1 MTRDPLC
8 PSARFGQGLELL
20 ILGLARVRYRRVCE
34 VCGETV
40 EYGDIAKA
48 FESSSGQSITVTE
61 DNLASLPAGRTREID
76 VVEFVP
82 SRDVDPILFDRSY
95 YLEPEQPSL
104 RPYVLLRQ
112 ALERTERTA
121 IAHVALRN
129 KTRLAALRVYEDVI
143 MLQTMLW
150 RDEVRAADFAVLRD
164 VDIEPREQ
172 ELKMAAS
179 LIETLEGDFEPEK
192 YTDKY
197 REELLSLIDRKVT
210 NQEDVIAP
218 ADSEQSGA
226 DPTNVVDLMSALQV
240 SIDQINERRTGSD
253 HAQLPEAS
261 RLLIG
266 RFEVRNF
273 GATNSLHR
281 PFYVRE
287 YMYRSTCIL
296 VHVPT
301 RGRL

>member
-1 MTRDPLC
+1 MASIWRGSL
-8 PSARFGQGLELL
+8 SFGLVNVQVKVHPATQDNAVSFHQVHAEDGGR
-20 ILGLARVRYRRVCE
+20 IRYRRVCE
-34 VCGETV
+34 VCGKTV

-48 FESSSGQSITVTE
+48 YSASSGQNVIVTE
-61 DNLASLPAGRTREID
+61 DDLASLPAGRTREID

-82 SRDVDPILFDRSY
+82 SSEVDPILFDKSY
-95 YLEPEQPSL
+95 YLEPDQQSL

-150 RDEVRAADFAVLRD
+150 RDEVRAAEFTVLKD
-164 VDIEPREQ
+164 VEIEPREQ

-197 REELLSLIDRKVT
+197 REELLSLLERKLT
-210 NQEDVIAP
+210 NQEDIIAATD
-218 ADSEQSGA
+218 ADQPGA
-226 DPTNVVDLMSALQV
+226 EPTNVVDLMSALQA
-240 SIDQINERRTGSD
+240 SIDQNTNHDAEQRTGSD
-253 HAQLPEAS
+253 D
-261 RLLIG
+261 G
-266 RFEVRNF
+266 
-273 GATNSLHR
+273 
-281 PFYVRE
+281 
-287 YMYRSTCIL
+287 
-296 VHVPT
+296 
-301 RGRL
+301 

>member
-1 MTRDPLC
+1 MLVAMASIWRGSL
-8 PSARFGQGLELL
+8 SFGLVNVQVKVHPATQDNAVSFHQVHAADG
-20 ILGLARVRYRRVCE
+20 GRVRYRRVCE

-48 FESSSGQSITVTE
+48 YESSSGQSIIVTE
-61 DNLASLPAGRTREID
+61 DDLASLPAGRTREID

-95 YLEPEQPSL
+95 YLEPEQLSL

-129 KTRLAALRVYEDVI
+129 KTRLAALRVYKDVI

-197 REELLSLIDRKVT
+197 REELLSLIDRKLT
-210 NQEDVIAP
+210 NQEDIIAP
-218 ADSEQSGA
+218 ADTEQPGLE
-226 DPTNVVDLMSALQV
+226 PTNVVDLISALQA
-240 SIDQINERRTGSD
+240 SIDKNNERRTGSD
-253 HAQLPEAS
+253 DA
-261 RLLIG
+261 
-266 RFEVRNF
+266 
-273 GATNSLHR
+273 
-281 PFYVRE
+281 
-287 YMYRSTCIL
+287 
-296 VHVPT
+296 
-301 RGRL
+301 

>member
-1 MTRDPLC
+1 
-8 PSARFGQGLELL
+8 
-20 ILGLARVRYRRVCE
+20 

-40 EYGDIAKA
+40 EYRDLAKA
-48 FESSSGQSITVTE
+48 FESSSGQAIIVTE
-61 DNLASLPAGRTREID
+61 DDLASLPAGRTREID

-82 SRDVDPILFDRSY
+82 AREVDPILFDRSY
-95 YLEPEQPSL
+95 YLEPDQLSL

-112 ALERTERTA
+112 ALERTERIA

-150 RDEVRAADFAVLRD
+150 RDEVRAAEFAVLRD

-179 LIETLEGDFEPEK
+179 LIETLEGDFEPDK

-197 REELLSLIDRKVT
+197 REELLSLIDRKLT

-218 ADSEQSGA
+218 ADTDQSGSE
-226 DPTNVVDLMSALQV
+226 PTNVVDLMSALQA
-240 SIDQINERRTGSD
+240 SIDQNSERRTGSD
-253 HAQLPEAS
+253 D
-261 RLLIG
+261 G
-266 RFEVRNF
+266 
-273 GATNSLHR
+273 
-281 PFYVRE
+281 
-287 YMYRSTCIL
+287 
-296 VHVPT
+296 
-301 RGRL
+301 